1 MATITKPTS
10 HKGDGCNPGKKKA
23 LLLERRA
30 FLLKIINSSG
40 LIFGLRFFEAD
51 DAIAIFPLSTF
62 AEQIDALE
70 AFENCAI
77 LFTAAAGGLETV
89 VL

>member
-1 MATITKPTS
+1 MGAIQARKSPPLKE
-10 HKGDGCNPGKKKA
+10 KG
-23 LLLERRA
+23 L
-30 FLLKIINSSG
+30 LLKIINSSG

-62 AEQIDALE
+62 AEQIDTLE

>member
-1 MATITKPTS
+1 MARLQNPRHISAIGVIQARKSPPLQE
-10 HKGDGCNPGKKKA
+10 KG
-23 LLLERRA
+23 LLL
-30 FLLKIINSSG
+30 KNINSSG